1 MESGGKS
8 QMSVGVKWINAKE
21 VKTTKEGGI
30 FQIGYGRK
38 NNKQLLEGEKHFHK
52 VGKATKTVIATLVLK
67 YQSGFNLQANNR
79 WSKCSRT
86 KSRSL
91 Q

>member
-1 MESGGKS
+1 M
-8 QMSVGVKWINAKE
+8 GVKWINAKE
-21 VKTTKEGGI
+21 VRTTRGGGI
-30 FQIGYGRK
+30 FQTDYGRK

-52 VGKATKTVIATLVLK
+52 VGKATKKVTAALVLK
-67 YQSGFNLQANNR
+67 YQSGFNLQANDH

-86 KSRSL
+86 KSKSL